1 MVGFEVLQIAIH
13 KKSPNLPKNSL
24 PGVWTMSRMKILPN
38 LLVLM
43 YFKLL
48 F

>member
-1 MVGFEVLQIAIH
+1 MGGFEVLQIAIH
-13 KKSPNLPKNSL
+13 MESPNLSKNSL
-24 PGVWTMSRMKILPN
+24 LGVWTMSRIKILPN